1 MCNPVKDWMT
11 PKQVT
16 KYLKIT
22 NNMPTTE
29 EIKKIARRFELDMY
43 PTMPD
48 MLSAKAMLE
57 WLSKDYCIVPKE
69 LIRKEYEKAQK
80 THDIYTS
87 ATCINEMESRA
98 IDHAEGRMCELT
110 TLFGK
115 SLFEE
120 EKL

>member
-1 MCNPVKDWMT
+1 MLT
-11 PKQVT
+11 P
-16 KYLKIT
+16 
-22 NNMPTTE
+22 E
-29 EIKKIARRFELDMY
+29 EIKNLIRQYAVGSATKHFPAELIESIVMGFYTSRLMY
-43 PTMPD
+43 
-48 MLSAKAMLE
+48 
-57 WLSKDYCIVPKE
+57 DYCIVKKE

-80 THDIYTS
+80 THDLYTS

-120 EKL
+120 EK